1 MVNPST
7 RIRKKKIENAPK
19 TEIFQTA
26 VQNQDFGK
34 RRFFISV
41 WTAKIDKYRDFLN
54 SFGLS
59 STRKRLKT
67 ETFESDDVITLD
79 KLLRSSIFDCLQWN
93 CV

>member
-1 MVNPST
+1 MNPST
-7 RIRKKKIENAPK
+7 RIGKKKIENAPK

-26 VQNQDFGK
+26 VQSQDFGK
-34 RRFFISV
+34 KRVFVSV
-41 WTAKIDKYRDFLN
+41 WRAKIDKYRDFLN

-67 ETFESDDVITLD
+67 ENFESDDVITLD
-79 KLLRSSIFDCLQWN
+79 KLPRGSIFDCLQWN